1 MHTSWLWNKHENVL
15 KKFRCVCNLCVT
27 KVDNNLKIT
36 SVRSSLDLG
45 NKIWIGKP
53 FMDIVF
59 HFKNSRLRFFIF
71 ATRKLWNY
79 LVQVFLVG
87 FSSFLLSDYSS
98 LINLL
103 LMNHKLINSDWIVN
117 DLIVHNLLI
126 NQYKI
131 NTEESIQ
138 KQLLAGV
145 L

>member
-1 MHTSWLWNKHENVL
+1 MLLREHDDFLTTLCIFPSETSMKMYWKTSE
-15 KKFRCVCNLCVT
+15 KFRKCKEKFKCSCNLCVT
-27 KVDNNLKIT
+27 KVDNNLEIT

-98 LINLL
+98 LL
-103 LMNHKLINSDWIVN
+103 KLRFSKVLFRTR
-117 DLIVHNLLI
+117 LISAEAATGSAL
-126 NQYKI
+126 
-131 NTEESIQ
+131 
-138 KQLLAGV
+138 
-145 L
+145 